1 MRNAFAEALYQE
13 ALKDDRIC
21 VVVADI
27 SPVGSMASFREQF
40 PDRFINVGVSE
51 QAMIAVAAGLA
62 LKGKRPFCYTIANF
76 ALYRPFEFVRQL
88 AYQNLPV
95 TVVGMGAGLSYPD
108 HGGTH
113 HTIED
118 VAVASAIPNMTVLA
132 PCDPFETGECVKWCA
147 REAKGPVYLRLGKS
161 GEPVLGVGAK
171 EPWEFGKVR
180 QITPARENRAILTY
194 GPVAKLAVEAAE
206 KLPATVFTC
215 STLKPTSKGIAEIL
229 NRVGVAVTIEEHV
242 SRGGLSDLCERIAF
256 RIGMKGRLYGF
267 GIKDQ
272 FVHFNGKRED
282 MLAQHGLT
290 VESILARL
298 RR

>member
-147 REAKGPVYLRLGKS
+147 REAKGPVYLRLGKRANRCLGS
-161 GEPVLGVGAK
+161 GPRSLGNSAK
-171 EPWEFGKVR
+171 YDR
-180 QITPARENRAILTY
+180 L
-194 GPVAKLAVEAAE
+194 
-206 KLPATVFTC
+206 LPLV
-215 STLKPTSKGIAEIL
+215 K
-229 NRVGVAVTIEEHV
+229 IER
-242 SRGGLSDLCERIAF
+242 S
-256 RIGMKGRLYGF
+256 
-267 GIKDQ
+267 
-272 FVHFNGKRED
+272 
-282 MLAQHGLT
+282 
-290 VESILARL
+290 
-298 RR
+298 